1 MQCLV
6 PPGDVNQ
13 LTINAGYRA
22 FPLAR
27 KRPLVLTVPRA
38 LSRIHRITKFT
49 FKKGR
54 QSSHGVKLIPPNVT
68 RILIT
73 EGVVAGLSLKRMVNL
88 TTRCPQLG
96 KE

>member
-13 LTINAGYRA
+13 LTINAGYRESTHN
-22 FPLAR
+22 
-27 KRPLVLTVPRA
+27 TVFGFNCSACAEPH
-38 LSRIHRITKFT
+38 SPHHKIH

-68 RILIT
+68 RKLIT
-73 EGVVAGLSLKRMVNL
+73 EGVAAGLSLKRMVNL